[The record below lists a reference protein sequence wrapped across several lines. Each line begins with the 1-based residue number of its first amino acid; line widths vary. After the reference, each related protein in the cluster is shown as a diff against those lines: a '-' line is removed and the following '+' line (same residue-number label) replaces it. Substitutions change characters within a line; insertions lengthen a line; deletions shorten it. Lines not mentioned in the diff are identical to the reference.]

1 MKSVEVLV
9 KPSNDVVPLQSYI
22 SNLFNKFK
30 HADSYELHVLNAKKA
45 SAFLENIL

>member
-9 KPSNDVVPLQSYI
+9 KPSNDFVPFQSYI
-22 SNLFNKFK
+22 SNLFNKLK
-30 HADSYELHVLNAKKA
+30 HAESYELQVLNANKA